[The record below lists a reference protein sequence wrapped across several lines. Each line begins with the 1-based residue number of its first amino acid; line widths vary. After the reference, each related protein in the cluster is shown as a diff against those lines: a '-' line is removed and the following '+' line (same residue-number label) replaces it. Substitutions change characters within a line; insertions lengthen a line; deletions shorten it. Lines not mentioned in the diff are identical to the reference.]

1 MSKLF
6 FFNLINIKIIKL
18 NISFK
23 KNTLQ
28 SKYKMD
34 AFKFKPDKIKHRT
47 EITSLDTE
55 HRKFMAKI
63 KKWKQEK
70 ETKME
75 KMENLK
81 KKLEEHDLHNVAKS
95 NYIQVR
101 TKILDEIEKIEN
113 FLETYEYEE
122 SNYYLKTNTTI
133 LEYYELNKPFKP
145 DISNKENVST
155 NNEDENNK
163 VIDTLHVL
171 NAHTQSKK
179 KEKKNTKKRITVQ
192 VVKSKNIFDFID
204 SSESNKTNDGDSSI
218 KEPKK
223 MTKNDLY
230 TQYKTVLEPTII
242 KNNIDFC
249 EICKC
254 EKISFQTEGILTCP
268 NCMTGESN
276 FVDLENTNYK
286 DAMVIKPIFPYDRK
300 NHFDELTT
308 AHKCKYLKVFASV
321 LNFLR
326 IFLKDFKCD
335 IFKLRE
341 TF

>member
-1 MSKLF
+1 
-6 FFNLINIKIIKL
+6 
-18 NISFK
+18 
-23 KNTLQ
+23 
-28 SKYKMD
+28 MD

-70 ETKME
+70 EVKLE
-75 KMENLK
+75 KLENLK
-81 KKLEEHDLHNVAKS
+81 KKLEEHDLTNVSKT

-145 DISNKENVST
+145 DILNKENISI
-155 NNEDENNK
+155 NSNDENNK
-163 VIDTLHVL
+163 IIDTLQVL
-171 NAHTQSKK
+171 NAHKQSKK
-179 KEKKNTKKRITVQ
+179 KEKKNTKKRISVQ

-204 SSESNKTNDGDSSI
+204 SSDSNKTNDSDSI

-230 TQYKTVLEPTII
+230 TQYKIVLEPTII

-249 EICKC
+249 EICKS
-254 EKISFQTEGILTCP
+254 EKIPFQTEGILTCP
-268 NCMTGESN
+268 TCMTVESN

-321 LNFLR
+321 LKFLTQ
-326 IFLKDFKCD
+326 ILECD